1 MEGRL
6 SLLLPIR
13 VTQMEMD
20 AKAPQPEASIPPMHG
35 EDHAHYLIPASTSL
49 HELRPRT
56 LKHGDVFGLFDHN
69 GDAREGPG
77 SPEGVFFRDTRYL
90 SRFCLQIDGR
100 RPVLLSSTP
109 RDDNASLTFDLTN
122 PDFYDPAGELTLEH
136 DIVQIRRVRFLWGGA
151 CFERVAVRNFDIAP
165 RRVRLALHFGA
176 DFADL
181 FEVRGQRRKATG
193 VQHPPK
199 LAGDSVMLSYT
210 GLDDRRRWT
219 VLRFDPPPDE
229 ISTGHACYDLDLAPR
244 ETRRFFVEIAFDQKG
259 ATESAS
265 RSFLRALRDGR
276 RSLRASTS
284 RAASIA
290 TSNHVFN
297 ETIRRCVSDFYM
309 LVTET
314 PHGLYPY
321 AGVPWFSTVF
331 GRDGLIAG
339 LETLW
344 LDPTIARG
352 VLCYLAAHQARDF
365 DAAADAEPGKIL
377 HETRQGEMAVLG
389 EVPFRHYYGSVDSTP
404 LFVLLAGAYFERTGD
419 LAFIRSIWANI
430 EAALRWIE
438 TEGDRDG
445 DGFVEYGRKTEEGL
459 VNQGWKDSNDSIFH
473 ADGSLARGPIALAE
487 VQSYVYGAWRAAA
500 LLARAIGLK
509 LHAED
514 WQNKADDLQRRFDEV
529 FFDEEMS
536 FYVLALDGDKK
547 PCRVRA
553 SNAGHVLLTGLAFKE
568 RAGRVVGGLMDR
580 TFFSG
585 WGVRTIAS
593 TEARYN
599 PMSYHNG
606 SIWPHDNALIAA
618 GFARYGYRQEA
629 ARILHG
635 ICAASTY
642 IDLRRLP
649 ELFCGFSR
657 LRHQG
662 PTFYPVACAPQAW
675 AAAAPIFLL
684 QSCLGLGLDPV
695 AGQITFERPILPDF
709 LQEVV
714 LRGLKIAGGSVDVAL
729 LRDQDE
735 VIVKVLSRSGD
746 IQVRST
752 S

>member
-1 MEGRL
+1 
-6 SLLLPIR
+6 
-13 VTQMEMD
+13 
-20 AKAPQPEASIPPMHG
+20 
-35 EDHAHYLIPASTSL
+35 
-49 HELRPRT
+49 
-56 LKHGDVFGLFDHN
+56 
-69 GDAREGPG
+69 
-77 SPEGVFFRDTRYL
+77 
-90 SRFCLQIDGR
+90 
-100 RPVLLSSTP
+100 
-109 RDDNASLTFDLTN
+109 
-122 PDFYDPAGELTLEH
+122 
-136 DIVQIRRVRFLWGGA
+136 
-151 CFERVAVRNFDIAP
+151 
-165 RRVRLALHFGA
+165 
-176 DFADL
+176 
-181 FEVRGQRRKATG
+181 
-193 VQHPPK
+193 
-199 LAGDSVMLSYT
+199 
-210 GLDDRRRWT
+210 
-219 VLRFDPPPDE
+219 
-229 ISTGHACYDLDLAPR
+229 
-244 ETRRFFVEIAFDQKG
+244 
-259 ATESAS
+259 
-265 RSFLRALRDGR
+265 
-276 RSLRASTS
+276 
-284 RAASIA
+284 
-290 TSNHVFN
+290 VFN

-344 LDPTIARG
+344 LDPSIARG
-352 VLCYLAAHQARDF
+352 VLCYLAAHQAKAY

-377 HETRQGEMAVLG
+377 HETRQGEMAKLG

-419 LAFIRSIWANI
+419 LAFIRSIWAHI

-438 TEGDRDG
+438 TDGDRDG

-459 VNQGWKDSNDSIFH
+459 ANQGWKDSHDSVFH

-487 VQSYVYGAWRAAA
+487 VQAYVYGAWRAAA
-500 LLARAIGLK
+500 LLGRALGLK
-509 LHAED
+509 LHAGD
-514 WQNKADDLQRRFDEV
+514 WQNKADVLRRRFDEV
-529 FFDEEMS
+529 FFDEEMGL
-536 FYVLALDGDKK
+536 YILALDGDKK

-553 SNAGHVLLTGLAFKE
+553 SNAGHALFTGIAFKE
-568 RAGRVVGGLMDR
+568 RAGAVVSALMDR
-580 TFFSG
+580 SFFSG

-618 GFARYGYRQEA
+618 GFARYGYRHEA
-629 ARILHG
+629 ARIFDG

-649 ELFCGFSR
+649 ELFCGFPR
-657 LRHQG
+657 RRHQG

-684 QSCLGLGLDPV
+684 QSCLGLGLDPA

-714 LRGLKIAGGSVDVAL
+714 LRGLKIVGGSIDVAL
-729 LRDQDE
+729 LRDRDE
-735 VIVKVLSRSGD
+735 VVVKLLSRTGD
-746 IQVRST
+746 IQLTST

>member
-1 MEGRL
+1 
-6 SLLLPIR
+6 
-13 VTQMEMD
+13 
-20 AKAPQPEASIPPMHG
+20 
-35 EDHAHYLIPASTSL
+35 
-49 HELRPRT
+49 
-56 LKHGDVFGLFDHN
+56 
-69 GDAREGPG
+69 
-77 SPEGVFFRDTRYL
+77 
-90 SRFCLQIDGR
+90 
-100 RPVLLSSTP
+100 
-109 RDDNASLTFDLTN
+109 
-122 PDFYDPAGELTLEH
+122 
-136 DIVQIRRVRFLWGGA
+136 
-151 CFERVAVRNFDIAP
+151 
-165 RRVRLALHFGA
+165 
-176 DFADL
+176 
-181 FEVRGQRRKATG
+181 
-193 VQHPPK
+193 
-199 LAGDSVMLSYT
+199 
-210 GLDDRRRWT
+210 
-219 VLRFDPPPDE
+219 
-229 ISTGHACYDLDLAPR
+229 
-244 ETRRFFVEIAFDQKG
+244 
-259 ATESAS
+259 
-265 RSFLRALRDGR
+265 
-276 RSLRASTS
+276 
-284 RAASIA
+284 
-290 TSNHVFN
+290 
-297 ETIRRCVSDFYM
+297 M

-314 PHGLYPY
+314 PHGPYPY

-344 LDPTIARG
+344 LDPTISRG
-352 VLCYLAAHQARDF
+352 VLGYLAAHQAKAY

-377 HETRQGEMAVLG
+377 HETRQGEMAKLG
-389 EVPFRHYYGSVDSTP
+389 EVPFRHYYGSIDSTP

-438 TEGDRDG
+438 TDGDRDG

-459 VNQGWKDSNDSIFH
+459 ANQGWKDSHDLIFH

-500 LLARAIGLK
+500 LLGRALGLK

-514 WQNKADDLQRRFDEV
+514 WRNKADILRRRFDEV
-529 FFDEEMS
+529 FFDEQMG

-553 SNAGHVLLTGLAFKE
+553 SNAGHTLFTGLAFEE
-568 RAGRVVGGLMDR
+568 RAGAVVGALMDR

-585 WGVRTIAS
+585 WGVRTLAS

-606 SIWPHDNALIAA
+606 SVWPHDNALIAA

-629 ARILHG
+629 ARILGG
-635 ICAASTY
+635 ICSASTY

-657 LRHQG
+657 RRHQG

-684 QSCLGLGLDPV
+684 QSCLGLGLDPA
-695 AGQITFERPILPDF
+695 AGQISFERPILPDF

-714 LRGLKIAGGSVDVAL
+714 LRGLRVAGGSIDVAL
-729 LRDQDE
+729 QRDQDE
-735 VIVKVLSRSGD
+735 VVVKLLSRTGS
-746 IQVRST
+746 IQIRST

>member
-1 MEGRL
+1 
-6 SLLLPIR
+6 
-13 VTQMEMD
+13 MEMD
-20 AKAPQPEASIPPMHG
+20 AKAQQSEAFIPDLHG
-35 EDHAHYLIPASTSL
+35 EDHAHYFIPASTSL

-69 GDAREGPG
+69 GDARECPG
-77 SPEGVFFRDTRYL
+77 SPEGVFFQDTRYL

-122 PDFYDPAGELTLEH
+122 PDFYDSTGELALEH
-136 DIVQIRRVRFLWGGA
+136 DIVQIRRVRFLWDGA
-151 CFERVAVRNFDIAP
+151 CFERVKVRNYDIAP
-165 RRVRLALHFGA
+165 RRVRLTIHFAA

-181 FEVRGQRRKATG
+181 FEVRGSKRKATG
-193 VQHPPK
+193 QHHPPK
-199 LAGDSVMLSYT
+199 VAPDSVMLSYT
-210 GLDDRRRWT
+210 GLDDQIRRT
-219 VLRFDPPPDE
+219 LLRFDRPPDE
-229 ISTGHACYDLDLAPR
+229 ISAGHACFDLELAPG
-244 ETRRFFVEIAFDQKG
+244 EAKRFFIEIGFNRSAP
-259 ATESAS
+259 AESAS
-265 RSFLRALRDGR
+265 RAFLRALRNGR
-276 RSLRASTS
+276 RSLRSWTS

-314 PHGLYPY
+314 PYGLYPY

-344 LDPTIARG
+344 LDPTISRG
-352 VLCYLAAHQARDF
+352 VLCYLAAHQATGYD
-365 DAAADAEPGKIL
+365 DAAVAEPGKIL
-377 HETRQGEMAVLG
+377 HETRHGEMAKLG

-419 LAFIRSIWANI
+419 LAFIRSIWPNI

-438 TEGDRDG
+438 TDGDRDG

-459 VNQGWKDSNDSIFH
+459 SNQGWKDSHDSVFH
-473 ADGSLARGPIALAE
+473 ADGSLAQGPIALAE

-500 LLARAIGLK
+500 LLARALGLT

-514 WQNKADDLQRRFDEV
+514 WRNKADILRRRFDEV
-529 FFDEEMS
+529 FFDEEMK
-536 FYVLALDGDKK
+536 FYVLALDGEKK

-553 SNAGHVLLTGLAFKE
+553 SNAGHTLFTGLALEE
-568 RAGRVVGGLMDR
+568 RAGAVVGALMDR

-585 WGVRTIAS
+585 WGVRTLAS

-606 SIWPHDNALIAA
+606 SVWPHDNALIAA

-629 ARILHG
+629 SRIFGG
-635 ICAASTY
+635 ICAASAY

-649 ELFCGFSR
+649 ELFCGFPR
-657 LRHQG
+657 RRHQG

-684 QSCLGLGLDPV
+684 QSCLGLRLDPA
-695 AGQITFERPILPDF
+695 AGKITFERSILPDF

-714 LRGLKIAGGSVDVAL
+714 LRGLKISGGSIDVAFQ
-729 LRDQDE
+729 RDQDE
-735 VIVKVLSRSGD
+735 VVVKLLSRTGD
-746 IQVRST
+746 IKVTST

>member
-1 MEGRL
+1 
-6 SLLLPIR
+6 
-13 VTQMEMD
+13 MEMD
-20 AKAPQPEASIPPMHG
+20 AEAHQPEAFIPHLRG
-35 EDHAHYLIPASTSL
+35 EDHAHYFIPASTSL

-56 LKHGDVFGLFDHN
+56 LKHGDVFGLFDHS

-77 SPEGVFFRDTRYL
+77 SPEGVFFHDTRYL

-122 PDFYDPAGELTLEH
+122 PDFYDSEGELTLEH
-136 DIVQIRRVRFLWGGA
+136 DIVQIRRVRFLWNAA
-151 CFERVAVRNFDIAP
+151 CFEHVAVRNFDIAP
-165 RRVRLALHFGA
+165 RRVRLAIHFAA

-181 FEVRGQRRKATG
+181 FEVRGAKRKATG
-193 VQHPPK
+193 VHHAPVV
-199 LAGDSVMLSYT
+199 AADSVMLSYT
-210 GLDDRRRWT
+210 GLDNQRRQT
-219 VLRFDPPPDE
+219 VLRFDRAPDE
-229 ISTGHACYDLDLAPR
+229 IYAGHACFDFEIAPM
-244 ETRRFFVEIAFDQKG
+244 ETKRLFVEIGFDKK
-259 ATESAS
+259 ASAESAS
-265 RSFLRALRDGR
+265 RAFLRALRDGR
-276 RSLRASTS
+276 RSLRATSS

-290 TSNHVFN
+290 TSNQVFN

-344 LDPTIARG
+344 LDPSIARG
-352 VLCYLAAHQARDF
+352 VLCYLAAHQAKDY

-377 HETRQGEMAVLG
+377 HETRQGEMAKLG

-419 LAFIRSIWANI
+419 LAFIRSIWAHI

-438 TEGDRDG
+438 TDGDRDG

-459 VNQGWKDSNDSIFH
+459 ANQGWKDSHDSIFH

-500 LLARAIGLK
+500 LLARALGLK

-514 WQNKADDLQRRFDEV
+514 WQNKAGVLQRRFDEV
-529 FFDEEMS
+529 FFDEEMGL
-536 FYVLALDGDKK
+536 YVLALDGDKK

-553 SNAGHVLLTGLAFKE
+553 SNAGHALFTGIAFKE
-568 RAGRVVGGLMDR
+568 RASAVVGALMDR
-580 TFFSG
+580 SFFSG

-618 GFARYGYRQEA
+618 GFVRYGYRHEA
-629 ARILHG
+629 ARIFDG

-649 ELFCGFSR
+649 ELFCGFPRR
-657 LRHQG
+657 LHQG

-695 AGQITFERPILPDF
+695 AGQITFDRPILPDF

-714 LRGLKIAGGSVDVAL
+714 LRGLKIAGGSIDVAL

-735 VIVKVLSRSGD
+735 VVVKLLSRTGD
-746 IQVRST
+746 IQLTST